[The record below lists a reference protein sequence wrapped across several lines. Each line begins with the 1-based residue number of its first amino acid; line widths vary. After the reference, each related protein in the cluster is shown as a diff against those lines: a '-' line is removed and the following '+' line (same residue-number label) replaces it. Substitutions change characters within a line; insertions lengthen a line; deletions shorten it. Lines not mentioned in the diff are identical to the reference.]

1 MAAKRDYYEVLGLAR
16 TASADEIK
24 KSYRKL
30 AMQYHPDKNPN
41 NPEAAEKFKELS
53 EAYEVLSDEKKRR
66 QYDQYGHDG
75 MKSTFGPGGFDF
87 SRDFTHMSDIQ
98 DILGSLFGEGGGG
111 MFESFMGGAG
121 GGRRRTRGGV
131 QRGDDLRFDLE
142 IDLEEA
148 VFGSERELELPVTEE
163 CDLCHGTG
171 AASGSSR
178 ETCRQC
184 GGHGFVISGGGFF
197 QVRQT
202 CPVCNGEGSMVRRPC
217 AKCTGTGR
225 ARARRRLALRI
236 PRGVE
241 TGSRLRLTGKG
252 EGGNK
257 GGPAGDLYVVL
268 HVREHEL
275 FERQGDD
282 LICTVPISPAV
293 AALGGEIEIPTPDG
307 FAKIKLP
314 PGTPNGKVFRLRD
327 KGVPNIE
334 GRGHG
339 DLHVRV
345 TLEVPTRLNGK
356 QRKALEDFAASTEE
370 ANYPDMLRVRKTSEA
385 FFARRDVLRRT
396 ERG

>member
-1 MAAKRDYYEVLGLAR
+1 MASKKDYYEVLSINR

-30 AMQYHPDKNPN
+30 AMQHHPDRNAN
-41 NPEAAEKFKELS
+41 NPAAAEKFKELS
-53 EAYEVLSDEKKRR
+53 EAYEVLSDEQKRH
-66 QYDQYGHDG
+66 QYDQYGHAG

-87 SRDFTHMSDIQ
+87 SRDFTHASDIQ
-98 DILGSLFGEGGGG
+98 DILGSLFGDMGMGGGG
-111 MFESFMGGAG
+111 PRRRARGGA
-121 GGRRRTRGGV
+121 

-148 VFGSERELELPVTEE
+148 IFGSERELELPVADE
-163 CDLCHGTG
+163 CDLCNGTG

-184 GGHGFVISGGGFF
+184 SGRGFVVSGGGFF
-197 QVRQT
+197 QMRQG
-202 CPVCNGEGSMVRRPC
+202 CPICNGEGTIIRHPC
-217 AKCTGTGR
+217 NKCNGTGR

-241 TGSRLRLTGKG
+241 TGSRLRLVGKG
-252 EGGNK
+252 EGGGH

-282 LICTVPISPAV
+282 LICTTHVSPV
-293 AALGGEIEIPTPDG
+293 TAAIGGEIEVPTPDG

-314 PGTPNGKVFRLRD
+314 PGSPNGKIFRLRD
-327 KGVPNIE
+327 KGMPRLE
-334 GRGHG
+334 GHGHG

-345 TLEVPTRLNGK
+345 VIEVPMHLSGK
-356 QRKALEDFAASTEE
+356 QRKLLEEFAELSEE
-370 ANYPDMLRVRKTSEA
+370 GNYPENVRTRKTATE
-385 FFARRDVLRRT
+385 FFARRDILRKTDRK
-396 ERG
+396 